1 MLSESAICEF
11 LVSSQR
17 VWSQYGKLIGFP
29 DLNIRATSDN
39 SQGYIHD
46 FSSCFL
52 IRLIDHNKPFYAIG
66 YRQKNAEQMLIS
78 TSALI
83 FTLMF

>member
-1 MLSESAICEF
+1 MHSMLSESAICEF

-17 VWSQYGKLIGFP
+17 VWSKYGKLIGFP

-52 IRLIDHNKPFYAIG
+52 IRLIDHNKLFMLLAID
-66 YRQKNAEQMLIS
+66 KK
-78 TSALI
+78 TPKKC
-83 FTLMF
+83 